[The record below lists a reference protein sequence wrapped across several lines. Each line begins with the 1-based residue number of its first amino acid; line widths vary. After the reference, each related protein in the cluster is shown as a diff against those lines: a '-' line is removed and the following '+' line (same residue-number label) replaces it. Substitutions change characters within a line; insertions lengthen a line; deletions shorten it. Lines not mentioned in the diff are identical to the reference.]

1 MGVFPSPESRGRLRI
16 QARAQFSGVSVGD
29 LWLYGPL
36 SADQPS
42 HHASSAVGRSA
53 CAESEQL
60 SWTRLLRANDHP
72 GRCLRAPRGD
82 RSGPGAVHR
91 DQLYRHVY
99 PAFLWEVSSYCSLPS
114 ANENL
119 ESVRAKVTSDICQGA
134 FRPTLRLVTPCVA
147 LPQKGANFYR
157 PTCLSSYQ
165 LHSVFY

>member
-1 MGVFPSPESRGRLRI
+1 MGVFPSLESRGRLRI
-16 QARAQFSGVSVGD
+16 QTRAQFSGVSAGD

-60 SWTRLLRANDHP
+60 SWTRLLPPNDHP

-99 PAFLWEVSSYCSLPS
+99 PAFLWEVSSYCSLPCGLS
-114 ANENL
+114 LKMATC
-119 ESVRAKVTSDICQGA
+119 AKRLAAFISCKQIGLLCQISGKTEQEPDSL
-134 FRPTLRLVTPCVA
+134 FILV
-147 LPQKGANFYR
+147 
-157 PTCLSSYQ
+157 
-165 LHSVFY
+165 